1 MVEVGCGC
9 GGLRLRWGMIEVRCG
24 VHVVEVEMGCGVH
37 VVVVG

>member
-24 VHVVEVEMGCGVH
+24 VHVV
-37 VVVVG
+37 VVG